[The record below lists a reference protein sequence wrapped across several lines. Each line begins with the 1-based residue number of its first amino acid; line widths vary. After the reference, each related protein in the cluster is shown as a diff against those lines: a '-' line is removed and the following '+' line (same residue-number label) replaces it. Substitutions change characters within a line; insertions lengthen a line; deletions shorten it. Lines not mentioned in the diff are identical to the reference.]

1 MKMECDIVKDLL
13 PLYVEQLAGEAS
25 KIAVEEHLEECE
37 SCKEIYREM
46 KTPEPHVKYDREP
59 AESFRRYVKKSK
71 GKYGLK
77 VAVSTAAVVLVG
89 ELILLLVLFLLSRFM
104 DPGLDLSW
112 FHTPVILWVV
122 CAMTLLMVT
131 ITGLLPDFLRSFA
144 YSLKKQEKIADIR
157 LKRSLLSV
165 KLAMITAITTQL
177 FATVFNYVSLL
188 TSVHSDDAAVMS
200 AGLTVLAG
208 SSVYGILV
216 VLILLP
222 VYARLKI
229 RLISLGE

>member
-71 GKYGLK
+71 RKFGLK
-77 VAVSTAAVVLVG
+77 VAVSTAAVV
-89 ELILLLVLFLLSRFM
+89 LILLLVLFLLSRFM

-131 ITGLLPDFLRSFA
+131 ITGLLPDFLRSFV
-144 YSLKKQEKIADIR
+144 YSPKKQEEITAGQ

-177 FATVFNYVSLL
+177 FATAFNYVSLL
-188 TSVHSDDAAVMS
+188 TSVHSDDTAVMS
-200 AGLTVLAG
+200 AGLAILAG

>member
-13 PLYVEQLAGEAS
+13 PLYVEQLAGEVS

-46 KTPEPHVKYDREP
+46 KMPEPHVKYDREP
-59 AESFRRYVKKSK
+59 VESFRRYVKKSK

-122 CAMTLLMVT
+122 CAMSLLMVT
-131 ITGLLPDFLRSFA
+131 VTGLLPDFLRSFV
-144 YSLKKQEKIADIR
+144 YSLKKQEEIAAIR

-177 FATVFNYVSLL
+177 FATAFNYVSLL
-188 TSVHSDDAAVMS
+188 TSVHSDDTAVMC
-200 AGLTVLAG
+200 AGLAVLAG

-229 RLISLGE
+229 RLINLEE